1 MLDSIRQCEGVA
13 QLLQNSA
20 VKEVPVK
27 PVKSNKISP
36 EGIFYKFFFNLQVWL
51 TSKYKFAKNDEKSI
65 KFFFKV
71 NVKRFKGF

>member
-1 MLDSIRQCEGVA
+1 MSRYLLLLDSIRQCEGVA

-36 EGIFYKFFFNLQVWL
+36 EGKSYQSIFSMIIYF
-51 TSKYKFAKNDEKSI
+51 
-65 KFFFKV
+65 
-71 NVKRFKGF
+71 

>member
-1 MLDSIRQCEGVA
+1 MLLLDSIRQCEGVA

-36 EGIFYKFFFNLQVWL
+36 EGIFYEFFFKLQDVWL
-51 TSKYKFAKNDEKSI
+51 TLKYKFAKNDKKSI
-65 KFFFKV
+65 KC
-71 NVKRFKGF
+71 